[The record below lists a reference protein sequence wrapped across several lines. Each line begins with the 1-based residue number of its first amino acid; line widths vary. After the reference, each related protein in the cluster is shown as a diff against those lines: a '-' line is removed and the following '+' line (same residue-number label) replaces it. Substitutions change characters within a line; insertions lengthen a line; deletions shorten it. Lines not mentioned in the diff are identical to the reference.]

1 MCCYGSSGDAWLVL
15 RKPAPFAPL
24 AQVSVELELRVQ
36 MMINAPHLYHK
47 QRREILHSRFVFF
60 ARNVFRITQCCII
73 VCYQRYLPALL
84 IANRE
89 SVILPAIKKLQRMP
103 KQCTCTRVFAEFNVM
118 SFGTEQLNDMYRAG
132 YNGKA
137 FLLIK

>member
-1 MCCYGSSGDAWLVL
+1 MRWCCYGSSGDAWLVL

-89 SVILPAIKKLQRMP
+89 SVILPAIKKNYKECQNSVHVLG
-103 KQCTCTRVFAEFNVM
+103 FAEFNVM
-118 SFGTEQLNDMYRAG
+118 SFGTEQLNDMYRA
-132 YNGKA
+132 